1 MKYATLNS
9 DGLPTG
15 FYAPGIHHTVPQAAV
30 ELTDAQWRECL
41 AHQGRR
47 RIVVADDGRVTVE
60 PYTPPPPSVAEAR
73 AARLAEINAACDR
86 EMAALEV
93 GYPSREVLTWD
104 KQLAEADALAADP
117 NAPAPLLRGIAQA
130 RGIPVEELAARV
142 HAKAEIYTQT
152 SSTLLG
158 KRQAL
163 EDRLDA
169 ILAEHEAG
177 TLSADEARARI
188 AAVTW

>member
-1 MKYATLNS
+1 MFATI
-9 DGLPTG
+9 DDVGRPTG
-15 FYAPGIHHTVPQAAV
+15 FYDPDVHGQVPATAV
-30 ELTDAQWRECL
+30 ELTEAQWRECL
-41 AHQGRR
+41 EHQGRR

-86 EMAALEV
+86 EMATLEI

-104 KQLAEADALAADP
+104 KQLAEADALAADRD
-117 NAPAPLLRGIAQA
+117 APAPLLRGIAEA

-152 SSTLLG
+152 SSALLG

-188 AAVTW
+188 TAVTW